1 MSSSLNSNTIL
12 PRLQH
17 KYINI
22 CVVCIAFYRIKY
34 AINIIY
40 NLLSKQKP
48 ENSYEVR
55 MNLPSH

>member
-40 NLLSKQKP
+40 SLLSKQKP
-48 ENSYEVR
+48 EK
-55 MNLPSH
+55 L